1 MILGDFIHGS
11 HLTTRQKKK
20 VTRDLEKFL
29 KFRCDSFLEPKSWN
43 FVKLTVKHPFNPSPG
58 LSNHHQCIPRSR
70 LVTRA
75 ILSRPSEIDEIILS
89 PGFWTYFMI
98 LVLEKNRDEISKIFL
113 SPWWFFLDAPA
124 TAECSVVTS
133 LDLGIHW
140 WWLLSPG
147 LGLNGCF
154 TVIFTIGMLE
164 TCFSQWVVVYNGE
177 IPHFGKGVL
186 PYM

>member
-1 MILGDFIHGS
+1 
-11 HLTTRQKKK
+11 
-20 VTRDLEKFL
+20 
-29 KFRCDSFLEPKSWN
+29 
-43 FVKLTVKHPFNPSPG
+43 
-58 LSNHHQCIPRSR
+58 
-70 LVTRA
+70 
-75 ILSRPSEIDEIILS
+75 
-89 PGFWTYFMI
+89 MI

-154 TVIFTIGMLE
+154 TVSFTKFHDFGSRKESQRNFKNFSKSLVTFFFCRVVRCDPWIKSPRIISLTQNVFIKLDKSSKIQRCGTTWIRPLYRNRNKIHVVPE
-164 TCFSQWVVVYNGE
+164 RWFTCLLF
-177 IPHFGKGVL
+177 
-186 PYM
+186 